1 MLRILGCLLTLVC
14 LLPAQVK
21 LLRHPTYSKGRVAF
35 SYLGDIWIAN
45 ENGTAIQRLTDNK
58 ARDVYP
64 RFSPD
69 GNFIAFSSNRDGNY
83 DVFVIPVTGGKPK
96 QLTFHTADDTVVGW
110 TPDGKKVIFSSA
122 RGTGAFPF
130 VATLFEVSVDGGT
143 EQQLP
148 SDWGAS
154 ASFSP
159 DGSKM
164 ALMRHPG
171 TWSRKHYRGA
181 YAADLWV
188 RDVHANTFT
197 KLGDPD
203 YKGNY
208 FWPMYGAHG
217 EIYFVSDRTSNEKN
231 IKYGGPE
238 VMKSANNIWKI
249 PEKGG
254 TPVQITHHT
263 DGNLYFPSISE
274 DRKTIV
280 YEDNFGLWKLDL
292 ASGKSTEIRID
303 LKSDSKENDVEW
315 VTVNNE
321 VESFDL
327 SPSSRRAAVVVHGEV
342 FTIATDRGEVQ
353 RVTETAWR
361 EQDVNWSPDGKW
373 IAFISDRSGRQ
384 EIWMATELGK
394 DARKLTDADCD
405 KTWLQWAPDSKS
417 MLWSGS
423 DHKLRKVDVT
433 SGDTAILASSDA
445 GPVMDAQF
453 SPDGKWVSYIKEDR
467 LLRRQVWIKNLAS
480 GDEHRILSE
489 QFPTALSARWTPDGK
504 KLLIIGG
511 VSVASMASLGF
522 RGTPSQIYTVPL
534 TRVEKAPEERGV
546 DTEEQAM
553 EAMRTGPG
561 ATPGAMRG
569 RRAPPPEVKIE
580 WDGLER
586 RIRKLANLPGSVMVV
601 VPAPDS
607 RMYAFLS
614 AGAQPTGGD
623 SQEGPAPGP
632 ALYVVREDG
641 TGLEHLNT
649 TVPLTP
655 GNGPGGGFGG
665 GFSEPQWAR
674 DGRIYMMLRRQ
685 LYAIQVPMTSAGDST
700 PAAAARGVRVAVA
713 ASPGTSAA
721 QTTGPRPVTFTVRMQ
736 IDRPAERKQ
745 IFEEAWRTMKNRF
758 YDSKMHGINWA
769 AAQDRYESLLEHVA
783 DNEELHNLIME
794 MIGELNASHTGISG
808 GGALPGETQPAPM
821 RTSDPGFTLEPDASG
836 YFKVGKIYHKGPADY
851 EYMKI
856 APGDLVLAVNGAE
869 LKTSDN
875 YWRMFNVLPGHKL
888 EFRLN
893 SKPTMDGAW
902 TVAVTPLSA
911 QAQSNLEYNLWVENR
926 KQMVE
931 KLTNGEIGYLH
942 IRAMDAP
949 SFQKFQED
957 LFDNRDKKALI
968 IDERFNGGGGID
980 QELLEIL
987 NQRKPY
993 EMSRRRDSSVT
1004 VPRPAQ
1010 AYFGP
1015 MVVLQNERSASDA
1028 EMFPEG
1034 FRRLGLGKLVGMP
1047 TMGAV
1052 IGTGSYPLLDG
1063 SQIRTPG
1070 SAALTASG
1078 EDMENYGVIPDVL
1091 VDNGP
1096 ADFLAGKDRQIEKAI
1111 EVLRGQL

>member
-1 MLRILGCLLTLVC
+1 MLRTVGCFLAIAC

-21 LLRHPTYSKGRVAF
+21 MLRHPSYSKGRVAF

-45 ENGTAIQRLTDNK
+45 ENGSALQRLTDNK

-69 GNFIAFSSNRDGNY
+69 GNYVAFSSNRDGNY
-83 DVFVIPVTGGKPK
+83 DVFVIPVAGGKPK
-96 QLTFHTADDTVVGW
+96 QLTFHTADDTVAGW
-110 TPDGKKVIFSSA
+110 TPDGKKVIFSSV

-148 SDWGAS
+148 SDWGTS
-154 ASFSP
+154 ASYSP

-164 ALMRHPG
+164 ALMRHPSV
-171 TWSRKHYRGA
+171 WSRKHYRGA

-188 RDVHANTFT
+188 RDVRANTFT
-197 KLGDPD
+197 RLGDAD

-208 FWPMYGAHG
+208 LWPMYGAHG

-238 VMKSANNIWKI
+238 VMKSVNNIWKI
-249 PEKGG
+249 SEKGG
-254 TPVQITHHT
+254 APVQMTHHT

-292 ASGKSTEIRID
+292 GNGKSTEIRID
-303 LKSDSKENDVEW
+303 VKSDSKENDVEW
-315 VTVNNE
+315 VTLNNE

-327 SPSSRRAAVVVHGEV
+327 SPSSKRAAVVVHGEV

-353 RVTETAWR
+353 RVTETPWR
-361 EQDVNWSPDGKW
+361 EQAARWSGDGKW
-373 IAFISDRSGRQ
+373 IAFVSDRTGHQ
-384 EIWMATELGK
+384 EIWISTELGK

-405 KTWLQWAPDSKS
+405 KNALEWAPDSKS
-417 MLWSGS
+417 MLWTGS
-423 DHKLRKVDVT
+423 DHKLRKVDVA
-433 SGDTAILASSDA
+433 SGDTVVLASSDT
-445 GPVMDAQF
+445 GPVSDAQY
-453 SPDGKWVSYIKEDR
+453 SPDGKWVSYLKEDR
-467 LLRRQVWIKNLAS
+467 LLRRQVWVKNLES
-480 GDEHRILSE
+480 GDEHRIVSDL
-489 QFPTALSARWTPDGK
+489 FPMAMGARWTPDGK
-504 KLLIIGG
+504 KLLVVGG
-511 VSVASMASLGF
+511 VGVASMATLGF
-522 RGTPSQIYTVPL
+522 RGMPSQIYTVPL

-553 EAMRTGPG
+553 EATRNGPG
-561 ATPGAMRG
+561 AGAAGARG
-569 RRAPPPEVKIE
+569 RRSGSPVVKIE

-586 RIRKLANLPGSVMVV
+586 RISKLGNLPGSVTVV

-614 AGAQPTGGD
+614 SGAQPGGGD
-623 SQEGPAPGP
+623 AQEGPAPGP

-641 TGLEHLNT
+641 SGVERLNT
-649 TVPLTP
+649 SIPAAS
-655 GNGPGGGFGG
+655 GNGQGGGFGG
-665 GFSEPQWAR
+665 GFSDPQWAR

-685 LYAIQVPMTSAGDST
+685 IYAIPVPTTGGGGST
-700 PAAAARGVRVAVA
+700 PATSRGVRAAVA
-713 ASPGTSAA
+713 PAPEASGTPSA
-721 QTTGPRPVTFTVRMQ
+721 GPRAVTFTVRMQ
-736 IDRPAERKQ
+736 IDRPAERRQ
-745 IFEEAWRTMKNRF
+745 VFEEAWRTMKNRF
-758 YDSKMHGINWA
+758 YDAKMHGFNWA

-808 GGALPGETQPAPM
+808 GGVLPGEQQTPPM

-836 YFKVGKIYHKGPADY
+836 YFKVGKIYHKGPADH

-856 APGDLVLAVNGAE
+856 APGNLVLAVNGEE

-893 SKPTMDGAW
+893 SKPSTDGAW

-911 QAQSNLEYNLWVENR
+911 TAQSNLEYNLWVENR
-926 KQMVE
+926 KQLVE

-949 SFQKFQED
+949 SFEKFQED

-987 NQRKPY
+987 NQRRPY
-993 EMSRRRDSSVT
+993 EMMRRRDSSVT
-1004 VPRPAQ
+1004 IPRPAQ

-1034 FRRLGLGKLVGMP
+1034 FRRLGLGKLVGTP

-1063 SQIRTPG
+1063 SVLRTPG

-1111 EVLRGQL
+1111 EVLRGSY